1 VITRFDHAV
10 IAVADLHRAIEAYR
24 ALGFDVF
31 PGGRHEHRGTHNAL
45 IRFGGADYVELL
57 GVYDSERAIESG
69 LNGRTLAEFLRHR
82 EGGLV
87 GHCYATDDIEAE
99 ADRTREA
106 GLEMVGPFEMKRE
119 RPDGRALTWRLLV
132 PVDIP
137 WRRRW
142 PFFIGWDD
150 PDEVRLAVEGV
161 GDHPNGARSVS
172 GVAVAVKD
180 LEEAVRLYSI
190 LFGLEP
196 SRRDEI
202 TDLAARRAS
211 FDVRGFAIDL
221 LSPAGNGPVHEMLER
236 DSEGP
241 FEVQIEVEDLM
252 RARLALSGFEFLEN
266 AADGELRPPPDASL
280 GVRLVFTE
288 QAEPVDPL
296 GRLR

>member
-10 IAVADLHRAIEAYR
+10 IAVADLRRAIEVCG

-57 GVYDSERAIESG
+57 GVYDPERAIESG
-69 LNGRTLAEFLRHR
+69 LNGRTLAEFVRHR

-99 ADRTREA
+99 AGRTREA

-132 PVDIP
+132 PVDVP

-142 PFFIGWDD
+142 PLFIEWDD
-150 PDEVRLAVEGV
+150 PDEARLAVEGV

-202 TDLAARRAS
+202 TDLAASRAS

-221 LSPAGNGPVHEMLER
+221 LSPAGDGPVQEMLER
-236 DSEGP
+236 DGEGP
-241 FEVQIEVEDLM
+241 FEVKIEVEDLEGT
-252 RARLALSGFEFLEN
+252 RLALSGAGFMEN
-266 AADGELRPPPDASL
+266 AAHGELRPPPDASL
-280 GVRLVFTE
+280 GVRLLFTE
-288 QAEPVDPL
+288 QPNP
-296 GRLR
+296 